1 VKLLLDTH
9 AFLWLL
15 AGDRRFGAKARRRIE
30 DSRNDKHLSIASIWE
45 MAIKI
50 GLGKLR
56 FGDPLSDLIDRGAK
70 QNAIALIAIEKEH
83 VLDVSALPTTQHG
96 DPFDRLLVA
105 QAMREGMTLVS
116 RDPVFD
122 AYPVR
127 RVW

>member
-15 AGDRRFGAKARRRIE
+15 AGDRRFGAKARRRIG

-56 FGDPLSDLIDRGAK
+56 LGIR
-70 QNAIALIAIEKEH
+70 
-83 VLDVSALPTTQHG
+83 
-96 DPFDRLLVA
+96 
-105 QAMREGMTLVS
+105 
-116 RDPVFD
+116 
-122 AYPVR
+122 
-127 RVW
+127 